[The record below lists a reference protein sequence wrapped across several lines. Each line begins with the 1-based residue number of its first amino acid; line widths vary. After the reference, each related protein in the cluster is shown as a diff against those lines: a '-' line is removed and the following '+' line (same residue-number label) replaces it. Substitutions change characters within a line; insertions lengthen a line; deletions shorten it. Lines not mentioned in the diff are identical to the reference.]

1 MRPSRPSPHRRPSLD
16 KGAALY
22 DRDSSRNPCHVP
34 CSLLVSGAEE
44 PAVMKDYA
52 ERGFKVGTRKALLVG
67 TDIAL
72 ILPGCH
78 PVKAK
83 VMWSLGGMAG
93 CRFEEPIREQLMRA
107 ALEKLPDAGAADGL
121 PF

>member
-1 MRPSRPSPHRRPSLD
+1 LD
-16 KGAALY
+16 KGAALF
-22 DRDSSRNPCHVP
+22 DRETSRNPCHVL
-34 CSLLVSGAEE
+34 CGVLVSGAQE

-52 ERGFKVGTRKALLVG
+52 ERGFKVGTRRALLVG

-72 ILPGCH
+72 VLPGCH
-78 PVKAK
+78 PVRAK

-93 CRFEEPIREQLMRA
+93 CRFEEPIREHLMRA
-107 ALEKLPDAGAADGL
+107 ALEKLSDEGAADGL